1 MAHDL
6 TDFQADVITRSRE
19 IPVLVD
25 FWADWCGPCK
35 LLGPIVEKL
44 AAEAAGR
51 WMLVKID
58 TEAHPDLAARFGIR
72 GIPNL
77 KLFHHGEVIAEL
89 GGALPEPQLRAWLDE
104 HLPSPA
110 RAAMTQALS
119 LLQAGCA
126 GEAQALLQPL
136 LATAPGNHALILLHA
151 RAMVFTA
158 PDLAL
163 TVLESLPDQ
172 SALQDDIR
180 IVRAF
185 AAAAVS
191 LQHAGRLPA
200 KPWRERYL
208 AGLRHLLAQEFHAA
222 AENLVDVLLEDPGF
236 DQGTAKAVCLAL
248 FKHLGL
254 HHPTTGEFFRRYSM
268 AVNS

>member
-6 TDFQADVITRSRE
+6 TDFQADVIARSRE

-51 WMLVKID
+51 WALVKID

-89 GGALPEPQLRAWLDE
+89 GGALPEPQLRAWLDAQ
-104 HLPSPA
+104 LPTPA
-110 RAAMTQALS
+110 RAAMAQALE
-119 LLQAGCA
+119 LLQTGRA
-126 GEAQALLQPL
+126 GEAQALLEPL
-136 LATAPGNHALILLHA
+136 LNAEPVNHALILLHA
-151 RAMVFTA
+151 RAMVFIA
-158 PDLAL
+158 PDRAL
-163 TVLESLPDQ
+163 KVAESLPDQ
-172 SALQDDIR
+172 SDLQEGLR

-191 LQHAGRLPA
+191 LQHTDRLPG
-200 KPWRERYL
+200 KPWRELYL
-208 AGLRHLLAQEFHAA
+208 AGLRHLLTQEFHAA
-222 AENLVDVLLEDPGF
+222 AEKLVDVLFEDP
-236 DQGTAKAVCLAL
+236 DYDSGTAKAVSLAL

-254 HHPTTGEFFRRYSM
+254 RHPITEEFFRRYSM